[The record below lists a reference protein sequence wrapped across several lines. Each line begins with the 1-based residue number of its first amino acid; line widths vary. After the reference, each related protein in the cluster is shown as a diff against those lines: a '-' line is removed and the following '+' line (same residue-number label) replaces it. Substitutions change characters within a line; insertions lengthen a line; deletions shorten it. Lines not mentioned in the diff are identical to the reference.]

1 MRADQK
7 TDTRIALLEEK
18 ELERERI
25 RMAIDAG
32 YLSPP
37 WYFDL
42 EADSPSIVPESRE
55 QTWRVCPGPRADPRR
70 GCVR

>member
-7 TDTRIALLEEK
+7 TDTRIALLEEMK
-18 ELERERI
+18 LERERI

-37 WYFDL
+37 WYFDV
-42 EADSPSIVPESRE
+42 EADVPSIVPDARE
-55 QTWRVCPGPRADPRR
+55 QDSVKLM
-70 GCVR
+70 

>member
-37 WYFDL
+37 WYFDV
-42 EADSPSIVPESRE
+42 EADAPSIVPEPRE
-55 QTWRVCPGPRADPRR
+55 QDP
-70 GCVR
+70 VKPMMSM

>member
-42 EADSPSIVPESRE
+42 EADSPSIVPEP
-55 QTWRVCPGPRADPRR
+55 RVGRT
-70 GCVR
+70 

>member
-42 EADSPSIVPESRE
+42 EADSPSIVPEPPSKIPSDD
-55 QTWRVCPGPRADPRR
+55 QHVVGRVGRT
-70 GCVR
+70 

>member
-18 ELERERI
+18 ELEKERI

-42 EADSPSIVPESRE
+42 EADSPSIVPEPRE
-55 QTWRVCPGPRADPRR
+55 QDP
-70 GCVR
+70 VKLMSM